1 MTSFLNCICYYNINL
16 NLRIKIWGM
25 FNMTIYL
32 DVVFIENLVMNLSI
46 ILSEAVLLNSLNKL
60 VRKICSALI
69 ATAYYILTLIFP
81 KTTYFQILV
90 GILIILIAFRPKSL
104 QLLLK
109 QTFLFYFINFVFAGT
124 SFALMCAFNKDKFSI
139 FNGVVVGN
147 FNVFKVFLAG
157 IIAIIMLIYFFR
169 KRSKHVFKDVVISIS
184 GKVKEIR
191 LLLDTGN
198 LLREPYTGKPV
209 MIVEKN
215 ALKSVIDGDLFN
227 DLDEMLKG
235 KETIPDG
242 MFLIPYRSLGN
253 SSGFLLGI
261 KPDFVA
267 LKKNGKK
274 FYNVVIG
281 ICDENI
287 SETKSYSGI
296 FGLETLDEGVCE
308 I

>member
-1 MTSFLNCICYYNINL
+1 
-16 NLRIKIWGM
+16 M

-32 DVVFIENLVMNLSI
+32 DVVFIENLVMNLSV

-60 VRKICSALI
+60 IRKIGSALI

-81 KTTYFQILV
+81 KFSGFQVFV
-90 GILIILIAFRPKSL
+90 GILIIFIAFRPRNLK
-104 QLLLK
+104 LLIK
-109 QTFLFYFINFVFAGT
+109 QVFLFYFINFVFAGT
-124 SFALMCAFNKDKFSI
+124 SFALICAFNKGKFSI

-147 FNVFKVFLAG
+147 FSVFKVFLAV

-209 MIVEKN
+209 MIVEKS
-215 ALKSVIDGDLFN
+215 ALKNVIDEELFN
-227 DLDEMLKG
+227 DLEKMLKG
-235 KETIPDG
+235 GEIIPDG
-242 MFLIPYRSLGN
+242 MILIPYRSLGN
-253 SSGFLLGI
+253 SLGFLLGI
-261 KPDFVA
+261 KPDFVT

-274 FYNVVIG
+274 FCNVVIG
-281 ICDENI
+281 ICNENI

>member
-1 MTSFLNCICYYNINL
+1 
-16 NLRIKIWGM
+16 M

-32 DVVFIENLVMNLSI
+32 DVVFIENFVMNLSV

-60 VRKICSALI
+60 IRKIGSALI

-81 KTTYFQILV
+81 KFSGFQVFV
-90 GILIILIAFRPKSL
+90 GILIIFIAFRPRNLK
-104 QLLLK
+104 LLIK
-109 QTFLFYFINFVFAGT
+109 QVFLFYFINFVFAGT
-124 SFALMCAFNKDKFSI
+124 SFALICAFNKGKFSI

-147 FNVFKVFLAG
+147 FSVFKVFLAV

-209 MIVEKN
+209 MIVEKS
-215 ALKSVIDGDLFN
+215 ALKNVIDEELFN
-227 DLDEMLKG
+227 DLEKMLKG
-235 KETIPDG
+235 GEIIPDG

-253 SSGFLLGI
+253 SLGFLLGI
-261 KPDFVA
+261 KPDFVT

-274 FYNVVIG
+274 FCNVVIG
-281 ICDENI
+281 ICNENI

>member
-1 MTSFLNCICYYNINL
+1 
-16 NLRIKIWGM
+16 
-25 FNMTIYL
+25 MTIYL
-32 DVVFIENLVMNLSI
+32 DVVFIENLVMNLSV
-46 ILSEAVLLNSLNKL
+46 ILSEAILLNSLNKL
-60 VRKICSALI
+60 IRKIGSALF

-81 KTTYFQILV
+81 KLSGFQVFV
-90 GILIILIAFRPKSL
+90 GILIILIAFRPTNLK
-104 QLLLK
+104 LLIK
-109 QTFLFYFINFVFAGT
+109 QVFLFYFINFVFAGT

-139 FNGVVVGN
+139 FNGVVIGN
-147 FNVFKVFLAG
+147 FDVFKVFLAG
-157 IIAIIMLIYFFR
+157 IIAIIMLTYFFR

-215 ALKSVIDGDLFN
+215 ALKNVIDEELFN
-227 DLDEMLKG
+227 DLEKMLKG
-235 KETIPDG
+235 GEIIPDG

-253 SSGFLLGI
+253 SLGFLLGI
-261 KPDFVA
+261 KPDFVT

-274 FYNVVIG
+274 FCNVVIG
-281 ICDENI
+281 ICNENI

>member
-1 MTSFLNCICYYNINL
+1 
-16 NLRIKIWGM
+16 
-25 FNMTIYL
+25 MTIYL
-32 DVVFIENLVMNLSI
+32 DVVFIENLVMNLSV
-46 ILSEAVLLNSLNKL
+46 ILSEAILLNSLNKL
-60 VRKICSALI
+60 IRKIGSALF

-81 KTTYFQILV
+81 KLSGFQVFV
-90 GILIILIAFRPKSL
+90 GILIIFIAFRPRNLK
-104 QLLLK
+104 LLIK
-109 QTFLFYFINFVFAGT
+109 QVFLFYFINFVFAGT
-124 SFALMCAFNKDKFSI
+124 SFALICAFNKGKFSI

-147 FNVFKVFLAG
+147 FSVFKVFLAV

-209 MIVEKN
+209 MIVEKS
-215 ALKSVIDGDLFN
+215 ALKNVIDEELFN
-227 DLDEMLKG
+227 DLEKMLKG
-235 KETIPDG
+235 GEIIPDG

-253 SSGFLLGI
+253 SLGFLLGI
-261 KPDFVA
+261 KPDFVT

-274 FYNVVIG
+274 FCNVVIG
-281 ICDENI
+281 ICNENI

>member
-1 MTSFLNCICYYNINL
+1 
-16 NLRIKIWGM
+16 
-25 FNMTIYL
+25 MTIYL
-32 DVVFIENLVMNLSI
+32 DVVFIENLVMNLSV
-46 ILSEAVLLNSLNKL
+46 ILSEAILLNSLNKL
-60 VRKICSALI
+60 IRKIGSALF

-81 KTTYFQILV
+81 KLSCFQVFV
-90 GILIILIAFRPKSL
+90 GILIILIAFRPRNLK
-104 QLLLK
+104 LLIK
-109 QTFLFYFINFVFAGT
+109 QVFLFYFINFVFAGT

-139 FNGVVVGN
+139 FNGVVIGN
-147 FNVFKVFLAG
+147 FDVFKVFLAG
-157 IIAIIMLIYFFR
+157 IIAIIMLTYFFR

-209 MIVEKN
+209 MIVEKS
-215 ALKSVIDGDLFN
+215 ALKNVIDEELFN
-227 DLDEMLKG
+227 DLEKMLKG
-235 KETIPDG
+235 GEIIPDG

-253 SSGFLLGI
+253 SLGFLLGI
-261 KPDFVA
+261 KPDFVT

-274 FYNVVIG
+274 FCNVVIG
-281 ICDENI
+281 ICNENI

>member
-1 MTSFLNCICYYNINL
+1 
-16 NLRIKIWGM
+16 
-25 FNMTIYL
+25 MTIYL
-32 DVVFIENLVMNLSI
+32 DVVFIENLVMNLSV
-46 ILSEAVLLNSLNKL
+46 ILSEAILLNSLNKL
-60 VRKICSALI
+60 IRKIGSALF

-81 KTTYFQILV
+81 KLSGFQVFV
-90 GILIILIAFRPKSL
+90 GILIILIAFRPRNLK
-104 QLLLK
+104 LLIK
-109 QTFLFYFINFVFAGT
+109 QVFLFYFINFVFAGT

-139 FNGVVVGN
+139 FNGVVIGN
-147 FNVFKVFLAG
+147 FDVFKVFLAG
-157 IIAIIMLIYFFR
+157 IIAIIMLTYFFR

-209 MIVEKN
+209 MIVEKS
-215 ALKSVIDGDLFN
+215 ALKNVIDEELFN
-227 DLDEMLKG
+227 DLEKMLKG
-235 KETIPDG
+235 GEIIPDG

-253 SSGFLLGI
+253 SLGFLLGI
-261 KPDFVA
+261 KPDFVT

-274 FYNVVIG
+274 FCNVVIG
-281 ICDENI
+281 ICNENI

>member
-1 MTSFLNCICYYNINL
+1 
-16 NLRIKIWGM
+16 
-25 FNMTIYL
+25 MTIYL
-32 DVVFIENLVMNLSI
+32 DVVFIENLVMNLSV
-46 ILSEAVLLNSLNKL
+46 ILSEAILLNSLNKL
-60 VRKICSALI
+60 IRKIGSALF

-81 KTTYFQILV
+81 KLSGFQVFV
-90 GILIILIAFRPKSL
+90 GILIILIAFRPRNLK
-104 QLLLK
+104 LLIK
-109 QTFLFYFINFVFAGT
+109 QVFLFYFINFVFAGT

-139 FNGVVVGN
+139 FNGVVIGN
-147 FNVFKVFLAG
+147 FDVFKVFLAG
-157 IIAIIMLIYFFR
+157 IIAIIMLTYFFR

-215 ALKSVIDGDLFN
+215 ALKNVIDEELFN
-227 DLDEMLKG
+227 DLEKMLKG
-235 KETIPDG
+235 GEIIPDG

-253 SSGFLLGI
+253 SLGFLLGI
-261 KPDFVA
+261 KPDFVT

-274 FYNVVIG
+274 FCNVVIG
-281 ICDENI
+281 ICNENI

>member
-1 MTSFLNCICYYNINL
+1 
-16 NLRIKIWGM
+16 
-25 FNMTIYL
+25 MTIYL
-32 DVVFIENLVMNLSI
+32 DVVFIENLVMNLSV
-46 ILSEAVLLNSLNKL
+46 ILSEAILLNSLNKL
-60 VRKICSALI
+60 IRKIGSALF

-81 KTTYFQILV
+81 KLSGFQVFV
-90 GILIILIAFRPKSL
+90 GILIILIAFRPRNLK
-104 QLLLK
+104 LLIK
-109 QTFLFYFINFVFAGT
+109 QVFLFYFINVVFAGT

-139 FNGVVVGN
+139 FNGVVIGN
-147 FNVFKVFLAG
+147 FDVFKVFLAG
-157 IIAIIMLIYFFR
+157 IIAIIMLTYFFR

-209 MIVEKN
+209 MIVEKS
-215 ALKSVIDGDLFN
+215 ALKNVIDEELFN
-227 DLDEMLKG
+227 DLEKMLKG
-235 KETIPDG
+235 GEIIPDG

-253 SSGFLLGI
+253 SLGFLLGI
-261 KPDFVA
+261 KPDFVT

-274 FYNVVIG
+274 FCNVVIG
-281 ICDENI
+281 ICNENI

>member
-1 MTSFLNCICYYNINL
+1 
-16 NLRIKIWGM
+16 
-25 FNMTIYL
+25 MTIYL
-32 DVVFIENLVMNLSI
+32 DVVFIENLVMNLSV

-60 VRKICSALI
+60 IRKIGSALI
-69 ATAYYILTLIFP
+69 ATSYYILTLIFP
-81 KTTYFQILV
+81 KFSGFQVFV
-90 GILIILIAFRPKSL
+90 GILIIFIAFRPRNLK
-104 QLLLK
+104 LLIK
-109 QTFLFYFINFVFAGT
+109 QVFLFYFINFVFAGT
-124 SFALMCAFNKDKFSI
+124 SFALICAFNKGKFSI

-147 FNVFKVFLAG
+147 FSVFKVFLAV

-209 MIVEKN
+209 MIVEKS
-215 ALKSVIDGDLFN
+215 ALKNVIDEELFN
-227 DLDEMLKG
+227 DLEKMLKG
-235 KETIPDG
+235 GEIIPDG

-253 SSGFLLGI
+253 SLGFLLGI
-261 KPDFVA
+261 KPDFVT

-274 FYNVVIG
+274 FCNVVIG
-281 ICDENI
+281 ICNENI

>member
-1 MTSFLNCICYYNINL
+1 
-16 NLRIKIWGM
+16 
-25 FNMTIYL
+25 MTIYL
-32 DVVFIENLVMNLSI
+32 DVVFIENLVMNLSV
-46 ILSEAVLLNSLNKL
+46 ILSEAILLNSLNKL
-60 VRKICSALI
+60 IRKIGSALF

-81 KTTYFQILV
+81 KLSGFQVFV
-90 GILIILIAFRPKSL
+90 GILIILIAFRPRNLK
-104 QLLLK
+104 LLIK
-109 QTFLFYFINFVFAGT
+109 QVFLFYFINFVFAGT

-139 FNGVVVGN
+139 FNGVVIGN
-147 FNVFKVFLAG
+147 FDVFKVFLAG
-157 IIAIIMLIYFFR
+157 IIAIIMLTYFFR

-184 GKVKEIR
+184 GKIKEIR

-209 MIVEKN
+209 MIVEKS
-215 ALKSVIDGDLFN
+215 ALKNVIDEELFN
-227 DLDEMLKG
+227 DLEKMLKG
-235 KETIPDG
+235 GEIIPDG

-253 SSGFLLGI
+253 SLGFLLGI
-261 KPDFVA
+261 KPDFVT

-274 FYNVVIG
+274 FCNVVIG
-281 ICDENI
+281 ICNENI

>member
-1 MTSFLNCICYYNINL
+1 
-16 NLRIKIWGM
+16 
-25 FNMTIYL
+25 MTIYL
-32 DVVFIENLVMNLSI
+32 DVVFIENLVMNLSV
-46 ILSEAVLLNSLNKL
+46 ILSEAILLNSLNKL
-60 VRKICSALI
+60 IRKIGSALF

-81 KTTYFQILV
+81 KLSGFQVFV
-90 GILIILIAFRPKSL
+90 GILIILIAFRPTNLK
-104 QLLLK
+104 LLIK
-109 QTFLFYFINFVFAGT
+109 QVFLFYFINFVFAGT
-124 SFALMCAFNKDKFSI
+124 SFALMCAFNKDNFSI
-139 FNGVVVGN
+139 FNGVVIGN
-147 FNVFKVFLAG
+147 FDVFKVFLAG
-157 IIAIIMLIYFFR
+157 IIAIIMLTYFFR

-209 MIVEKN
+209 MIVEKS
-215 ALKSVIDGDLFN
+215 ALKNVIDEELFN
-227 DLDEMLKG
+227 DLEKMLKG
-235 KETIPDG
+235 GEIIPDG

-253 SSGFLLGI
+253 SLGFLLGI
-261 KPDFVA
+261 KPDFVT

-274 FYNVVIG
+274 FCNVVIG
-281 ICDENI
+281 ICNENI

>member
-1 MTSFLNCICYYNINL
+1 
-16 NLRIKIWGM
+16 M

-32 DVVFIENLVMNLSI
+32 DVVFIENLVMNLSV
-46 ILSEAVLLNSLNKL
+46 ILSEAVLLNSLNKFI
-60 VRKICSALI
+60 RKIGSALI

-81 KTTYFQILV
+81 KFSGFQVFV
-90 GILIILIAFRPKSL
+90 GILIIFIAFRPRN
-104 QLLLK
+104 LK
-109 QTFLFYFINFVFAGT
+109 MLIKQVFLFYFINFVFAGT
-124 SFALMCAFNKDKFSI
+124 SFALICAFNKGKFSI

-147 FNVFKVFLAG
+147 FSVFKVFLAV

-209 MIVEKN
+209 MIVEKS
-215 ALKSVIDGDLFN
+215 ALKNVIDEELFN
-227 DLDEMLKG
+227 DLEKMLKG
-235 KETIPDG
+235 GEIIPDG

-253 SSGFLLGI
+253 SLGFLLGI
-261 KPDFVA
+261 KPDFVT

-274 FYNVVIG
+274 FCNVVIG
-281 ICDENI
+281 ICNENI

>member
-1 MTSFLNCICYYNINL
+1 
-16 NLRIKIWGM
+16 M

-32 DVVFIENLVMNLSI
+32 DVVFIENLVMNLSV

-60 VRKICSALI
+60 IRKIGSALI

-81 KTTYFQILV
+81 KFSGFQVFV
-90 GILIILIAFRPKSL
+90 GILIIFIAFRPRNLK
-104 QLLLK
+104 LLIK
-109 QTFLFYFINFVFAGT
+109 QVFLFYFINFVFAGT
-124 SFALMCAFNKDKFSI
+124 SFALICAFNKGKFSI

-147 FNVFKVFLAG
+147 FSVFKVFLAV

-209 MIVEKN
+209 MIVEKS
-215 ALKSVIDGDLFN
+215 ALKNVIDEKLFN
-227 DLDEMLKG
+227 DLEKMLKG
-235 KETIPDG
+235 GEIIPDG

-253 SSGFLLGI
+253 SLGFLLGI
-261 KPDFVA
+261 KPDFVT

-274 FYNVVIG
+274 FCNVVIG
-281 ICDENI
+281 ICNENI

>member
-1 MTSFLNCICYYNINL
+1 
-16 NLRIKIWGM
+16 M

-32 DVVFIENLVMNLSI
+32 DVVFIENLVMNLSV

-60 VRKICSALI
+60 IRKIGSALI
-69 ATAYYILTLIFP
+69 ATVYYILTLIFP
-81 KTTYFQILV
+81 KFSGFQVFV
-90 GILIILIAFRPKSL
+90 GILIIFIAFRPRNLK
-104 QLLLK
+104 LLIK
-109 QTFLFYFINFVFAGT
+109 QVFLFYFINFVFAGT
-124 SFALMCAFNKDKFSI
+124 SFALICAFNKGKFSI

-147 FNVFKVFLAG
+147 FSVFKVFLAV

-209 MIVEKN
+209 MIVEKS
-215 ALKSVIDGDLFN
+215 ALKNVIDEELFN
-227 DLDEMLKG
+227 DLEKMLKG
-235 KETIPDG
+235 GEIIPDG

-253 SSGFLLGI
+253 SLGFLLGI
-261 KPDFVA
+261 KPDFVT

-274 FYNVVIG
+274 FCNVVIG
-281 ICDENI
+281 ICNENI

>member
-1 MTSFLNCICYYNINL
+1 
-16 NLRIKIWGM
+16 
-25 FNMTIYL
+25 MTIYL
-32 DVVFIENLVMNLSI
+32 DIVFIENLVMNLSV
-46 ILSEAVLLNSLNKL
+46 ILSEAILLNSLNKL
-60 VRKICSALI
+60 IRKIGSALF

-81 KTTYFQILV
+81 KLSGFQVFV
-90 GILIILIAFRPKSL
+90 GILIILIAFRPRNLK
-104 QLLLK
+104 LLIK
-109 QTFLFYFINFVFAGT
+109 QVFLFYFINFVFAGT

-139 FNGVVVGN
+139 FNGVVIGN
-147 FNVFKVFLAG
+147 FDVFKVFLAG
-157 IIAIIMLIYFFR
+157 IIAIIMLTYFFR

-209 MIVEKN
+209 MIVEKS
-215 ALKSVIDGDLFN
+215 ALKNVIDEELFN
-227 DLDEMLKG
+227 DLEKMLKG
-235 KETIPDG
+235 GEIIPDG

-253 SSGFLLGI
+253 SLGFLLGI
-261 KPDFVA
+261 KPDFVT

-274 FYNVVIG
+274 FCNVVIG
-281 ICDENI
+281 ICNENI

>member
-1 MTSFLNCICYYNINL
+1 
-16 NLRIKIWGM
+16 
-25 FNMTIYL
+25 MTIYL
-32 DVVFIENLVMNLSI
+32 DVVFIENLVMNLSV
-46 ILSEAVLLNSLNKL
+46 ILSEAILLNSLNKL
-60 VRKICSALI
+60 IRKIGSALF

-81 KTTYFQILV
+81 KLSDFQVFV
-90 GILIILIAFRPKSL
+90 GILIILIAFRPTNLK
-104 QLLLK
+104 LLIK
-109 QTFLFYFINFVFAGT
+109 QVFLFYFINFVFAGT

-139 FNGVVVGN
+139 FNGVVIGN
-147 FNVFKVFLAG
+147 FDVFKVFLAG
-157 IIAIIMLIYFFR
+157 IIAIIMLTYFFR

-209 MIVEKN
+209 MIVEKS
-215 ALKSVIDGDLFN
+215 ALKNVIDEELFN
-227 DLDEMLKG
+227 DLEKMLKG
-235 KETIPDG
+235 GEIIPDG

-253 SSGFLLGI
+253 SLGFLLGI
-261 KPDFVA
+261 KPDFVT

-274 FYNVVIG
+274 FCNVVIG
-281 ICDENI
+281 ICNENI

>member
-1 MTSFLNCICYYNINL
+1 
-16 NLRIKIWGM
+16 
-25 FNMTIYL
+25 MTIYL
-32 DVVFIENLVMNLSI
+32 DVVFIENLVMNLSV
-46 ILSEAVLLNSLNKL
+46 ILSEAILLNSLNKL
-60 VRKICSALI
+60 IRKIGSALF
-69 ATAYYILTLIFP
+69 ATAYYNLTLIFT
-81 KTTYFQILV
+81 KLSGFQVFV
-90 GILIILIAFRPKSL
+90 GILIILIAFRPRNLK
-104 QLLLK
+104 LLIK
-109 QTFLFYFINFVFAGT
+109 QVFLFYFINFVFAGT

-139 FNGVVVGN
+139 FNGVVIGN
-147 FNVFKVFLAG
+147 FDVFKVFLAG
-157 IIAIIMLIYFFR
+157 IIAIIMLTYFFR

-215 ALKSVIDGDLFN
+215 ALKNVIDEELFN
-227 DLDEMLKG
+227 DLEKMLKG
-235 KETIPDG
+235 GEIIPDG

-253 SSGFLLGI
+253 SLGFLLGI
-261 KPDFVA
+261 KPDFVT

-274 FYNVVIG
+274 FCNVVIG
-281 ICDENI
+281 ICNENI